1 MYNAAVTIVMADFD
15 WVHLIHADQWLE
27 LSLADIMLHPQVTPH
42 CEPLK
47 PFEGVVLKDPIPLR
61 FFTVIE
67 TCVLCVCVCVG
78 VCVCV
83 WTYLSTT
90 QF

>member
-1 MYNAAVTIVMADFD
+1 MADFD

-27 LSLADIMLHPQVTPH
+27 LSLAGDIMLYPQVTPH

-67 TCVLCVCVCVG
+67 TCVCVNMFINFNHRGFRKVICWV
-78 VCVCV
+78 
-83 WTYLSTT
+83 Y
-90 QF
+90 